1 SADIGCVQ
9 FVLIHKVRIIAD
21 KVVHVDGLAVN
32 QELIIIA
39 IQQTLEQLHP
49 CTAFAK
55 SLNGHR
61 WAEIDQYEVIA
72 AILEYRSEGTVCR
85 VGAVVLLVYDGLLK
99 LTIKKRDGPYIQI
112 KAIHFC
118 LLLDVDDFIIDII
131 VIDFPQFTDS
141 F

>member
-1 SADIGCVQ
+1 SFDVGKVRCRIGVSADIGCVQ
-9 FVLIHKVRIIAD
+9 FVLIHKVRVIAD

-72 AILEYRSEGTVCR
+72 AVLKYRSESAVCG
-85 VGAVVLLVYDGLLK
+85 VGS
-99 LTIKKRDGPYIQI
+99 IMI
-112 KAIHFC
+112 FM
-118 LLLDVDDFIIDII
+118 DD
-131 VIDFPQFTDS
+131 
-141 F
+141 